1 MAGKNKNNEAKATIN
16 NEAVKADVVQSEN
29 SLPIGI
35 DGTIRQRY
43 IDKVHTAFVNF
54 DNKQWELAQ
63 AISDVMTAD
72 DYKKAFKNDEDFA
85 SVLKTTKGNL
95 SKYKN
100 CVALRDYVLAKG
112 VSFDFSI
119 SQTQELVS
127 TFNDYKRKELDFMG
141 FLDKYAITSEMSV
154 TDIRKVIKESKNL
167 SIGVKQSESAENDS
181 ADKATNEVTEN
192 TESTGTM
199 FDENGNVE
207 SVNGRKNVI
216 TDAESHISLCIK
228 GVRCGD
234 IDTENSDLALD
245 IAMVL
250 YKYGYK
256 VIVDTLVDNGIVNRD
271 DVTKSHESLMTVIDM
286 MNTQLAESAE

>member
-1 MAGKNKNNEAKATIN
+1 MARKKNNEAKATIN

-35 DGTIRQRY
+35 DSVIRQRY
-43 IDKVHTAFVNF
+43 IDKVHSAFVNF

-63 AISDVMTAD
+63 SISDVMTAD

-100 CVALRDYVLAKG
+100 CVALRDYVLTKG

-141 FLDKYAITSEMSV
+141 FLDKYAITAEMSV
-154 TDIRKVIKESKNL
+154 TDIRKAIKESKNL
-167 SIGVKQSESAENDS
+167 SIGVKQADAESTENDE
-181 ADKATNEVTEN
+181 ATDN
-192 TESTGTM
+192 TESTGTT

-234 IDTENSDLALD
+234 IDTENSELALD

-256 VIVDTLVDNGIVNRD
+256 VIVDTLVDNGIITESEI
-271 DVTKSHESLMTVIDM
+271 TKSANSLDETSVMIWNNLGRES
-286 MNTQLAESAE
+286 E

>member
-1 MAGKNKNNEAKATIN
+1 MAGKNKNNEVKATIN
-16 NEAVKADVVQSEN
+16 NETVKADVVQSEN

-35 DGTIRQRY
+35 DGAIRQRY
-43 IDKVHTAFVNF
+43 IDKVHSAFVNF

-63 AISDVMTAD
+63 AIADVMNAD
-72 DYKKAFKNDEDFA
+72 DYKKAFKNDEDLA
-85 SVLKTTKGNL
+85 GVLKTTKGNL

-119 SQTQELVS
+119 SQTQELIS

-154 TDIRKVIKESKNL
+154 TDIRKAIKESKNL
-167 SIGVKQSESAENDS
+167 SIGVKQTESTENDNTEK
-181 ADKATNEVTEN
+181 ANDKATEN
-192 TESTGTM
+192 TESADTK

-207 SVNGRKNVI
+207 SVNGKKNVI
-216 TDAESHISLCIK
+216 TDDESHIELCIK
-228 GVRCGD
+228 GVRCGEV
-234 IDTENSDLALD
+234 DTENNDLALD

-250 YKYGYK
+250 YKYGYY
-256 VIVDTLVDNGIVNRD
+256 VIVDSLIDNGIVNRD
-271 DVTKSHESLMTVIDM
+271 DVTKSRESLSAVIDM
-286 MNTQLAESAE
+286 MNTELTEAAE

>member
-16 NEAVKADVVQSEN
+16 NEAVKADVVQSDN

-35 DGTIRQRY
+35 DGAIRQRY
-43 IDKVHTAFVNF
+43 IDKVHSAFVNF

-63 AISDVMTAD
+63 AIADVMTAD

-100 CVALRDYVLAKG
+100 CVAMRDYVLAKG

-119 SQTQELVS
+119 SQSQELVS

-154 TDIRKVIKESKNL
+154 TDIRKAIKESKNI
-167 SIGVKQSESAENDS
+167 SIGVKQSESTE
-181 ADKATNEVTEN
+181 KANI
-192 TESTGTM
+192 ESSGTT
-199 FDENGNVE
+199 FDDNGNVE

-216 TDAESHISLCIK
+216 TDAESHINLCIK

-234 IDTENSDLALD
+234 IDTENSEMALD

-256 VIVDTLVDNGIVNRD
+256 VIVDTLVDNGIITESD
-271 DVTKSHESLMTVIDM
+271 IMKSADSLDETSVMIWNNLGRESK
-286 MNTQLAESAE
+286 

>member
-16 NEAVKADVVQSEN
+16 NEAVKADVVQSDN

-35 DGTIRQRY
+35 DGAIRQRY

-63 AISDVMTAD
+63 VISDVMTAD

-85 SVLKTTKGNL
+85 GVLKTTKGNL

-100 CVALRDYVLAKG
+100 CVALRDYVLTKG

-141 FLDKYAITSEMSV
+141 FLDKYAITSAMSV
-154 TDIRKVIKESKNL
+154 TDIRKAIKESKNI
-167 SIGVKQSESAENDS
+167 SIGVKQSESTENDS
-181 ADKATNEVTEN
+181 AEKVNDETADN
-192 TESTGTM
+192 TESTGTT

-216 TDAESHISLCIK
+216 IDAESHIELCIK
-228 GVRCGD
+228 GVRCGVV
-234 IDTENSDLALD
+234 DTENNDLALD

-250 YKYGYK
+250 CKYGYN
-256 VIVDTLVDNGIVNRD
+256 VIVNTLIDNGILNRD
-271 DVTKSHESLMTVIDM
+271 DVTKSCESLTAVIDM

>member
-16 NEAVKADVVQSEN
+16 NEAVKADVVQSDN

-35 DGTIRQRY
+35 DGAIRQRY
-43 IDKVHTAFVNF
+43 IDKVHSAFVNF

-63 AISDVMTAD
+63 AIADVMTAD

-119 SQTQELVS
+119 SQSQELVS

-154 TDIRKVIKESKNL
+154 TDIRKAIKESKNL
-167 SIGVKQSESAENDS
+167 SIEVKQSESPEKINDETT
-181 ADKATNEVTEN
+181 DN
-192 TESTGTM
+192 TESSGTT

-207 SVNGRKNVI
+207 SLNGRKNVI
-216 TDAESHISLCIK
+216 TDAESHINLCIK

-234 IDTENSDLALD
+234 IDTENSEMALD

-256 VIVDTLVDNGIVNRD
+256 VIVDTLVDNGII
-271 DVTKSHESLMTVIDM
+271 TESEIMKSADSLDETSVMIW
-286 MNTQLAESAE
+286 NNLGRKPE

>member
-16 NEAVKADVVQSEN
+16 NEAVKADVVQSDN

-35 DGTIRQRY
+35 DGAIRQRY
-43 IDKVHTAFVNF
+43 IDKVHSAFVNF

-63 AISDVMTAD
+63 AIADVMTAD

-119 SQTQELVS
+119 SQSQELVS

-154 TDIRKVIKESKNL
+154 TDIRKAIKESKNL
-167 SIGVKQSESAENDS
+167 SIEVKQSESTEKINDETS
-181 ADKATNEVTEN
+181 DN
-192 TESTGTM
+192 TESSDTM

-216 TDAESHISLCIK
+216 TDAESHINLCIK

-234 IDTENSDLALD
+234 IDTENSEMALD

-256 VIVDTLVDNGIVNRD
+256 VIVDTLVDNGII
-271 DVTKSHESLMTVIDM
+271 TESEIMKSADSLDETSVMIW
-286 MNTQLAESAE
+286 NNLGSKPE

>member
-16 NEAVKADVVQSEN
+16 NEAVKADVVQSDN

-35 DGTIRQRY
+35 DGVIRQRY
-43 IDKVHTAFVNF
+43 IDKVHSAFVNF

-63 AISDVMTAD
+63 AIADVMTAD

-119 SQTQELVS
+119 SQSQELVS

-154 TDIRKVIKESKNL
+154 TDIRKAIKESKNL
-167 SIGVKQSESAENDS
+167 SIEVKQSESTEKINDETS
-181 ADKATNEVTEN
+181 DN
-192 TESTGTM
+192 TESSGTM

-216 TDAESHISLCIK
+216 TDAESHINLCIK

-234 IDTENSDLALD
+234 IDTENSEMALD

-256 VIVDTLVDNGIVNRD
+256 VIVDTLVDNGII
-271 DVTKSHESLMTVIDM
+271 TESEIMKSADSLDETSVMIW
-286 MNTQLAESAE
+286 NNLGRKPE

>member
-16 NEAVKADVVQSEN
+16 NEAVKADVVQSDN

-35 DGTIRQRY
+35 DGAIRQRY
-43 IDKVHTAFVNF
+43 IDKVHSAFVNF

-63 AISDVMTAD
+63 AIADVMTAD

-119 SQTQELVS
+119 SQSQELVS
-127 TFNDYKRKELDFMG
+127 TFNDYKKKELDFMG

-154 TDIRKVIKESKNL
+154 TDIRKAIKESKNL
-167 SIGVKQSESAENDS
+167 SIEVKQSESTEKINDETS
-181 ADKATNEVTEN
+181 DN
-192 TESTGTM
+192 TESSGTM

-216 TDAESHISLCIK
+216 TDAESHINLCIK

-234 IDTENSDLALD
+234 IDTENSEMALD

-256 VIVDTLVDNGIVNRD
+256 VIVDTLVDNGII
-271 DVTKSHESLMTVIDM
+271 TESEIMKSADSLDETSVMIW
-286 MNTQLAESAE
+286 NNLGRKPE

>member
-16 NEAVKADVVQSEN
+16 NEAVKADVVQSDN

-35 DGTIRQRY
+35 DGAIRQRY
-43 IDKVHTAFVNF
+43 IDKVHSAFVNF

-63 AISDVMTAD
+63 AIADVMTAD

-119 SQTQELVS
+119 SQSQELVS

-154 TDIRKVIKESKNL
+154 TDIRKAIKESKNI
-167 SIGVKQSESAENDS
+167 SIGVKQSESTEKANDES
-181 ADKATNEVTEN
+181 TEN
-192 TESTGTM
+192 IESAGTT

-216 TDAESHISLCIK
+216 TDAESHINLCIK

-234 IDTENSDLALD
+234 IDTENNEMALD

-256 VIVDTLVDNGIVNRD
+256 VIVDTLVDNGIITESD
-271 DVTKSHESLMTVIDM
+271 IMKSADSLDETSVMIWNNLGRESK
-286 MNTQLAESAE
+286 

>member
-16 NEAVKADVVQSEN
+16 NEAVKADIVQSDN

-35 DGTIRQRY
+35 DGAIRQRY
-43 IDKVHTAFVNF
+43 IDKVHSAFVNF

-63 AISDVMTAD
+63 AIADVMTAD

-119 SQTQELVS
+119 SQSQELVS

-154 TDIRKVIKESKNL
+154 TDIRKAIKESKNF
-167 SIGVKQSESAENDS
+167 SIGVKQSESTENDS
-181 ADKATNEVTEN
+181 VEKVNDETADN
-192 TESTGTM
+192 TESTGTT

-234 IDTENSDLALD
+234 IDTENSELALD

-256 VIVDTLVDNGIVNRD
+256 VIVDTLVDNGII
-271 DVTKSHESLMTVIDM
+271 TESEIMKSADSLNETSVMIRNNLGRES
-286 MNTQLAESAE
+286 E

>member
-16 NEAVKADVVQSEN
+16 NEAVKADVVQSDN

-35 DGTIRQRY
+35 DGAIRQRY
-43 IDKVHTAFVNF
+43 IDKVHSAFVNF

-63 AISDVMTAD
+63 AIADVMTAD

-119 SQTQELVS
+119 SQSQELIS

-154 TDIRKVIKESKNL
+154 TDIRKAIKESKNL
-167 SIGVKQSESAENDS
+167 SIEVKQSESTEKINDETS
-181 ADKATNEVTEN
+181 DN
-192 TESTGTM
+192 TESSGTM

-216 TDAESHISLCIK
+216 TDAESHINLCIK

-234 IDTENSDLALD
+234 IDTENSEMALD

-256 VIVDTLVDNGIVNRD
+256 VIVDTLVDNGII
-271 DVTKSHESLMTVIDM
+271 TESEIMKSADSLDETSVMIW
-286 MNTQLAESAE
+286 NNLGRKPE